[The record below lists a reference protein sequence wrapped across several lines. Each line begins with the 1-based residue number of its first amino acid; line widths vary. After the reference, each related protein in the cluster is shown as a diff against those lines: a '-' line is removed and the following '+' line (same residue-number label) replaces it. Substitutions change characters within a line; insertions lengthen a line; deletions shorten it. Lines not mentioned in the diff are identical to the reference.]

1 MKMRTYLGTLIGLT
15 AVLFV
20 AGMQATPLM
29 GADSNTDSGQA
40 ENATEHDSTGN
51 WQTIAMGNGE
61 ECEGLVFE
69 SAEGAEEAALT
80 IGCSGYHEHHK
91 EDGTV
96 VYMPCDLSAADA
108 TLNVEAIRSE
118 IEDAL
123 VRGEITQEQAD
134 EKLAWLEAKNLE

>member
-1 MKMRTYLGTLIGLT
+1 MRTYLGTLIGLT

-20 AGMQATPLM
+20 TGMQATPLM
-29 GADSNTDSGQA
+29 GADSDTGSGQA

-51 WQTIAMGNGE
+51 WQTVAMENGE

-80 IGCSGYHEHHK
+80 IGCAGYHVHHK
-91 EDGTV
+91 EDGTI
-96 VYMPCDLSAADA
+96 VYMPCDVSAADA
-108 TLNVEAIRSE
+108 ILNVEAIQAE

-123 VRGEITQEQAD
+123 VQGEITQEQAD
-134 EKLAWLEAKNLE
+134 EKLAWLEAKIQE

>member
-29 GADSNTDSGQA
+29 GADSDIDSGQA
-40 ENATEHDSTGN
+40 ENATEHNSTGN
-51 WQTIAMGNGE
+51 WQTVAMENGE

-80 IGCSGYHEHHK
+80 IGCAGYHVHHK
-91 EDGTV
+91 EDGTI
-96 VYMPCDLSAADA
+96 VYMPCDVSAADA
-108 TLNVEAIRSE
+108 ILNVEAIQAE

-123 VRGEITQEQAD
+123 VQGEITQEQAD
-134 EKLAWLEAKNLE
+134 EKLAWLEAKIQE